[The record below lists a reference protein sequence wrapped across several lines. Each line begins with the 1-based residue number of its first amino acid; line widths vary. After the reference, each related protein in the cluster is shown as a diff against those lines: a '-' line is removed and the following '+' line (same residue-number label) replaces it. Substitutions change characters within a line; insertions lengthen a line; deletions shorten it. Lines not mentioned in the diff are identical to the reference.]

1 MKSHSEKMK
10 RIAIMVL
17 MIAVMLVLLW
27 WIGSLVKCEVLTNRY
42 GIEFQELYKDN
53 TMLNE
58 IDYLKVLGYTS
69 DTARIYY
76 VAKDRS
82 SGNILVFNKENDK
95 WSCTSWKTVWSKSG
109 SADGFVWPYIR

>member
-1 MKSHSEKMK
+1 
-10 RIAIMVL
+10 
-17 MIAVMLVLLW
+17 MLRNFVIKTFTIIVVIGLLL
-27 WIGSLVKCEVLTNRY
+27 WIGSLIKCEILTHCY
-42 GIEFQELYKDN
+42 ESQFQELYKDN

-76 VAKDRS
+76 VAKGRS
-82 SGNILVFNKENDK
+82 SGNILVFNKENDR
-95 WSCTSWKTVWSKSG
+95 WSCTSWETVWSKSG